1 MIFHRVAISLA
12 YHVNTILYCYGGST
26 LQKGRRGEDYAE
38 FVQKQEWIDQ
48 EITVGIHWELFY

>member
-48 EITVGIHWELFY
+48 EITVDIH